1 MDEEKNEKIDQE
13 IPVPEET
20 VATSEVPQEVKTEE
34 AFDASTFTPTSRRSK
49 KKKKKNPILKILTCC
64 SYFGWCLSLLYL
76 FLKASFKGRQR
87 SDCNH

>member
-34 AFDASTFTPTSRRSK
+34 AFDASTLTPTSRRSK
-49 KKKKKNPILKILTCC
+49 KKKKKNPILKILLILFLLAVLILGGD
-64 SYFGWCLSLLYL
+64 YLLYTSSL
-76 FLKASFKGRQR
+76 
-87 SDCNH
+87 